1 MGSHEKC
8 CKSVHLLLFQRS
20 LHRDLLAEAQMLG
33 TQTCVMA
40 VCAGWMG
47 TYLSLQALFFDFLTE
62 TMYLWAMGPTLCLI
76 WPCVCNFQITQKTMN
91 NTLWTKEEC
100 AVMWDNNCHLTP
112 AEDTHSV
119 VVFTLYS
126 RAHSPLF
133 LVLLMVLLV
142 LQIAFLVFLSA
153 EASLLKKFNSY
164 WSWQRKQRIQVRT
177 WVLAEQN

>member
-1 MGSHEKC
+1 MDSHEKC
-8 CKSVHLLLFQRS
+8 YKSVHLLLFQRS

-40 VCAGWMG
+40 VCAGWRG
-47 TYLSLQALFFDFLTE
+47 TYLSLQALFSDFLTE
-62 TMYLWAMGPTLCLI
+62 MIYLWAMGRTLRLI

-91 NTLWTKEEC
+91 NILWTKEEH
-100 AVMWDNNCHLTP
+100 AVMWENNCHLTP
-112 AEDTHSV
+112 AEDIHGV
-119 VVFTLYS
+119 VVFALYS
-126 RAHSPLF
+126 RTHSPLF

-164 WSWQRKQRIQVRT
+164 WIWQRKQRIQVRT
-177 WVLAEQN
+177 WVLVEQN